1 LDLTTHSRGDLP
13 MKATL
18 IITACATVLVSTAAC
33 ATTSSVFNPDGLAD
47 AQLDRVTDV
56 CQTVLGLSPKEPLT
70 GGEWSAAG
78 DHLDYWTSHYRG
90 CVTSLSDSVVRI
102 SDSQATSQADRDCR
116 ARGYASGSP
125 DLALCVLESQ
135 DRMRS
140 TPSASTTTSA
150 TLPLPAATGSFFYA
164 RPTDTR
170 RREQIAC
177 AALGLEPQGGDF
189 TGCVKSLDDTFF
201 AIDNPIT

>member
-1 LDLTTHSRGDLP
+1 

-18 IITACATVLVSTAAC
+18 ITAACTAILASNAAC
-33 ATTSSVFNPDGLAD
+33 ATTPSVFNPDGLAD
-47 AQLDRVTDV
+47 AQLTRVTDI
-56 CQTVLGLSPKEPLT
+56 CQTVLGLSPKERLT

-78 DHLDYWTSHYRG
+78 DRLDYWTSHYLG
-90 CVTSLSDSVVRI
+90 CVTSLSDSVTRI
-102 SDSQATSQADRDCR
+102 SDSQANSQADRDCR

-125 DLALCVLESQ
+125 DLALCVLNSKDQ
-135 DRMRS
+135 LRS
-140 TPSASTTTSA
+140 MQSAGTTINA

-164 RPTDTR
+164 RPADTR

-177 AALGLEPQGGDF
+177 AALGLEPEGNDYHS
-189 TGCVKSLDDTFF
+189 CVKSLDDTFF